1 MRQTITSTLTIPKCI
16 MDDEDGFLYVHRKIE
31 GIAEALK
38 NEHGYPA
45 LRYVDHDLEDGF
57 HFGFDGENL
66 HYVVTYEVG

>member
-1 MRQTITSTLTIPKCI
+1 

-45 LRYVDHDLEDGF
+45 LRYVDHDLEDSV

-66 HYVVTYEVG
+66 YYVVTYEVG